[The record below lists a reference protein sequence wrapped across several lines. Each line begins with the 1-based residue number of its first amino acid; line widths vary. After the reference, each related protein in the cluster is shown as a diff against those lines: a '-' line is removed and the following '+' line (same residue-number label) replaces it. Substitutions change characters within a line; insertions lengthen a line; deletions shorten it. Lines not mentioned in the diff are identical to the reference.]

1 MRLIELE
8 LNNFRQFQG
17 TQKIR
22 FFDKR
27 ENNISII
34 IGVNGKGKTGILRA
48 ILFCLFG
55 IKYLAQ
61 DKTGSKGRKI
71 GEKIHLVNLN
81 LLDENIGNP
90 VKAEVKLIFEHNNNT
105 YEIKRTQRAIKYKE
119 DNIEEQEV
127 SDVEMIITDEYGNT
141 HPDKITSDIEIQKVL
156 KNIIDKNI
164 KDFFFFDGE
173 QIKKLSTPDEDRRKK
188 VKEGIM
194 GILQIDRV
202 NKSIELLEK
211 LRGKQKTR
219 INKQSSNTKL
229 IALQEK
235 SEKLEIEKVNLENEI
250 GILSE
255 EIVKSTE
262 EIKKIESKL
271 SENKEIKELFKERG
285 RIIEILEEKGS
296 TLSELKS
303 NCKKF
308 LAQYSYSIIL
318 EESIIKTRNIL
329 GQGSIEDKYFSEIKP
344 EILDEIL
351 DGKRKCFC
359 DREILEGS
367 LEYEKLDNLR
377 LRCKRTKLYNFI
389 TIFKDKIG
397 DIIGKNKEIHEELLE
412 LLKKIRIVKDEIDK
426 FKEKIE
432 KINDLVRGHSQNEE
446 NLKQMEE
453 NQDSLKKSEAENK
466 DKIKGLNIKLEGNTV
481 NITKNDEE
489 LKRMYDQE
497 KRLKKDIVKLEYIK
511 SLIVNFE
518 NVVNFYTE
526 EMREKLSLE
535 TTSILKTLIS
545 NEDRNVIDE
554 IEIDE
559 NYEIKAK
566 GWDGTSIL
574 LDLSS
579 GQNELVSLSFI
590 IALAKLASG
599 SQEKMDL
606 LLFMDSAFGNISG
619 KNRDNM
625 IKYISKITSQWVLL
639 LTDTEFTKI
648 EEDNLKKTNKIGC
661 IYELN
666 QIREGYVI
674 IEKIDDISQR
684 MVLSK
689 II

>member
-8 LNNFRQFQG
+8 LNNFRQFYG
-17 TQKIR
+17 TQKIY

-34 IGVNGKGKTGILRA
+34 LGINGKGKTGILRA

-61 DKTGSKGRKI
+61 DKSDFKSRKI

-105 YEIKRTQRAIKYKE
+105 YEIKRIQRAIKYKE

-127 SDVEMIITDEYGNT
+127 SDVEMITTDEYGNT
-141 HPDKITSDIEIQKVL
+141 NPDKITSDIEIQKVL

-453 NQDSLKKSEAENK
+453 NQGSSKKSEAENK
-466 DKIKGLNIKLEGNTV
+466 DKIKGLNIKLEGNKV

-625 IKYISKITSQWVLL
+625 IKYISKITSQWILL

-684 MVLSK
+684 
-689 II
+689 IARR

>member
-8 LNNFRQFQG
+8 LNNFRQFYG
-17 TQKIR
+17 TQKIC

-34 IGVNGKGKTGILRA
+34 LGINGKGKTGILRA

-61 DKTGSKGRKI
+61 DKTDSKSRKI
-71 GEKIHLVNLN
+71 GEKIHLVNFN
-81 LLDENIGNP
+81 LLEENINNS
-90 VKAEVKLIFEHNNNT
+90 VNTEVKLKFEHNNNT
-105 YEIKRTQRAIKYKE
+105 YEIKRIQRAIKYK
-119 DNIEEQEV
+119 DGNIEEQEI
-127 SDVEMIITDEYGNT
+127 SDVEMIITDEFGNT
-141 HPDKITSDIEIQKVL
+141 HPDKITNDIKIQKVL
-156 KNIIDKNI
+156 KNIVDKNI

-188 VKEGIM
+188 VKEGI
-194 GILQIDRV
+194 IALLQIDRV

-211 LRGKQKTR
+211 LRGKQKIR
-219 INKQSSNTKL
+219 ISKQSSNTKM
-229 IALQEK
+229 IALQGEAK
-235 SEKLEIEKVNLENEI
+235 KLEIEEVKIKNEME
-250 GILSE
+250 ILNKE
-255 EIVKSTE
+255 VVKSTE
-262 EIKKIESKL
+262 EIIKIVSKL
-271 SENKEIKELFKERG
+271 SENKEIEKLFKERG
-285 RIIEILEEKGS
+285 QIIEILEEKGS

-308 LAQYSYSIIL
+308 LAQYSYNIIL
-318 EESIIKTRNIL
+318 EDSIIKARNIL
-329 GQGSIEDKYFSEIKP
+329 GQGKIDDKYFSEIKP

-359 DREILEGS
+359 DKSILRGS
-367 LEYEKLDNLR
+367 LEYEKLKNLR
-377 LRCKRTKLYNFI
+377 SKCKRTKLYDFI
-389 TIFKDKIG
+389 TIFKYKID
-397 DIIGKNKEIHEELLE
+397 DIIDKNKEINEELLE

-426 FKEKIE
+426 FKEKLE
-432 KINDLVRGHSQNEE
+432 KINDLIKGQSQNEE

-453 NQDSLKKSEAENK
+453 NLGFLKRSEAENK
-466 DKIKGLNIKLEGNTV
+466 DKIKGLNIKLEENKV
-481 NITKNDEE
+481 NIAKNAEE

-497 KRLKKDIVKLEYIK
+497 KRLKKDTIKLEYIE
-511 SLIVNFE
+511 SLIANFK
-518 NVVNFYTE
+518 NVVSFYTK
-526 EMREKLSLE
+526 EMRKKLSLE

-545 NEDRNVIDE
+545 NEDKSVIDE

-566 GWDGTSIL
+566 GWDGTPIL
-574 LDLSS
+574 LDISS
-579 GQNELVSLSFI
+579 GQNQLVSLSFI

-619 KNRDNM
+619 ENRDNM

-648 EEDNLKKTNKIGC
+648 EEENLKKTNKIGC

-666 QIREGYVI
+666 QIKKGYVI
-674 IEKIDDISQR
+674 IEKVDITQTIAR
-684 MVLSK
+684 R
-689 II
+689 

>member
-8 LNNFRQFQG
+8 LNNFRQFYG
-17 TQKIR
+17 TQKIY

-34 IGVNGKGKTGILRA
+34 LGINGKGKTGILRA

-61 DKTGSKGRKI
+61 DKSDFKSRKI

-105 YEIKRTQRAIKYKE
+105 YEIKRIQRAIKYKE

-219 INKQSSNTKL
+219 INKQSPNTKL

-308 LAQYSYSIIL
+308 LARYSYSIIL

-453 NQDSLKKSEAENK
+453 NQGSLKKSEAENK
-466 DKIKGLNIKLEGNTV
+466 DKIKGLNIKLEGNKV

-625 IKYISKITSQWVLL
+625 IKYISKITSQWILL

-684 MVLSK
+684 
-689 II
+689 IAGR

>member
-8 LNNFRQFQG
+8 LNNFRQFYG
-17 TQKIR
+17 IQKIC

-34 IGVNGKGKTGILRA
+34 LGVNGRGKTGILRA

-61 DKTGSKGRKI
+61 DKSDSKSIKI
-71 GEKIHLVNLN
+71 GERIHLVNFN
-81 LLDENIGNP
+81 LLHENIGNP
-90 VKAEVKLIFEHNNNT
+90 VKAEVKLKFEHNNNT
-105 YEIKRTQRAIKYKE
+105 YEIKRIKREIK
-119 DNIEEQEV
+119 DKDGNIEEQEV
-127 SDVEMIITDEYGNT
+127 SDVEMIITDESGNT

-194 GILQIDRV
+194 GILQIDRI

-219 INKQSSNTKL
+219 INRQSSNTKL
-229 IALQEK
+229 IAFQEK
-235 SEKLEIEKVNLENEI
+235 AEKLEIGKVNLKNETV
-250 GILSE
+250 ILSE
-255 EIVKSTE
+255 EIVKSSE

-308 LAQYSYSIIL
+308 LAQYSYNIIL

-344 EILDEIL
+344 EILNEIL

-377 LRCKRTKLYNFI
+377 LRCKRTKLYSFI

-397 DIIGKNKEIHEELLE
+397 DIIRKNKEIHEELLE

-432 KINDLVRGHSQNEE
+432 KINDLIKGHSQNEE

-453 NQDSLKKSEAENK
+453 NLGSLKRSEAENK
-466 DKIKGLNIKLEGNTV
+466 DKIKGLNIKLEGNKV
-481 NITKNDEE
+481 NITKNEEE
-489 LKRMYDQE
+489 LKRMYEQE
-497 KRLKKDIVKLEYIK
+497 KRLKKDIMKLEYIE

-574 LDLSS
+574 LDISS

-599 SQEKMDL
+599 SQKKMDL
-606 LLFMDSAFGNISG
+606 LLFMDSALGNISG
-619 KNRDNM
+619 ENRDNM
-625 IKYISKITSQWVLL
+625 IKYISNITSQWILL

-648 EEDNLKKTNKIGC
+648 EEENLKKTNKIGC

-666 QIREGYVI
+666 QIKEGYVI
-674 IEKIDDISQR
+674 IEKIDSISQTIAR
-684 MVLSK
+684 R
-689 II
+689 